1 MVYAKDL
8 IVPED
13 SKRHKHDG
21 LKNWMEKKKK
31 KSNSETRAKESQK
44 VSYKFQIIF

>member
-31 KSNSETRAKESQK
+31 SNSETRAKESQK

>member
-1 MVYAKDL
+1 MVWKT
-8 IVPED
+8 E
-13 SKRHKHDG
+13 
-21 LKNWMEKKKK
+21 WKKKK